1 MKTESSQKLVIGL
14 GVAAILIAIAVLVG
28 WGLKNIDK
36 SASSDSKNT
45 LALSTNAKP
54 PLKLDIPMQMQQAET
69 FTITDKGAAGIQ
81 VQGDAKTDFKVTL
94 PNSLG
99 EQITVALSN
108 GRTIGITQKEA
119 ADFQK
124 IMKDKITQT
133 PENAKLLAIIQKDP
147 SLAVYQDP
155 DNNLAFYNFQKV
167 QGEKTQSLFKNWILF
182 NAPPT
187 SPDKEAKP
195 PRGGLASEGAITQAY
210 ALSSATVTLDA
221 NGNANV
227 FYGETQAKNQDPA
240 FIIPKPYF
248 LDKDGNKTD
257 LVWKFEQA
265 TKILSV
271 TFIAKPAQYP
281 IALDPSILKTNT
293 VIATF
298 SGKKISMHV
307 PVPTVS
313 AVSAGTP
320 TATGATVTWTT
331 DIASTSYVDYGTTVS
346 YGTTVGDA
354 TLATSHS
361 VTLSG
366 LSAST
371 TYYFRTRS
379 TSAIGKETIS
389 SDASFVTATPP
400 FICGTSTIAGAGS
413 ITYGSVFG
421 ADGKCWLDRNLGAP
435 NVATAFDNSA
445 GYGYYYQ
452 WGRGTDGHQITTSV
466 TTSTLSS
473 SDAPGHGSF
482 ILAPSAP
489 NDWRSPQNNNL
500 WQGVSGINNPC
511 PTGFRIPTQS
521 EWAALVSAA
530 GITDYSTAWSSTL
543 KLTAAG
549 YRRNSGAWDFV
560 GGAGFYWS
568 SSPSDASASSLYF
581 YSFGIAPAYAYNR
594 ASGFSVRCLKDVDP
608 PACNA
613 IIPGQTCSFGGK
625 TYGVVTGA
633 DGKVWL
639 DRNLGAPNVA
649 TAFNNSANYGYYYQ
663 WGRGTDGHQ
672 ITTSGTTSTLS
683 SSDAPGHGSFILAPS
698 APNDWRSTQNNNLW
712 QGVSGINNPCPTGFR
727 IPTQSEWAA
736 LVSAAGITNYSTAWS
751 STLKLTAAGFRGGSD
766 GSLSYQGA
774 YGNYWSSSVTGTY
787 AFNLFFYSGGFSPDS
802 HHRANGLSVRC
813 VKD

>member
-361 VTLSG
+361 VSLSG
-366 LSAST
+366 LSQST
-371 TYYFRTRS
+371 TYHFRTRS

-400 FICGTSTIAGAGS
+400 CGTYTIAGAGG
-413 ITYGSVFG
+413 ITYGTVVG
-421 ADGKCWLDRNLGAP
+421 DDGKCWLDRNLGA
-435 NVATAFDNSA
+435 
-445 GYGYYYQ
+445 
-452 WGRGTDGHQITTSV
+452 TTKYSD
-466 TTSTLSS
+466 ST
-473 SDAPGHGSF
+473 G
-482 ILAPSAP
+482 
-489 NDWRSPQNNNL
+489 
-500 WQGVSGINNPC
+500 
-511 PTGFRIPTQS
+511 
-521 EWAALVSAA
+521 
-530 GITDYSTAWSSTL
+530 
-543 KLTAAG
+543 
-549 YRRNSGAWDFV
+549 
-560 GGAGFYWS
+560 
-568 SSPSDASASSLYF
+568 
-581 YSFGIAPAYAYNR
+581 
-594 ASGFSVRCLKDVDP
+594 
-608 PACNA
+608 
-613 IIPGQTCSFGGK
+613 
-625 TYGVVTGA
+625 
-633 DGKVWL
+633 
-639 DRNLGAPNVA
+639 
-649 TAFNNSANYGYYYQ
+649 YGYYYQ

-683 SSDAPGHGSFILAPS
+683 SSDAPGHGSFILAD
-698 APNDWRSTQNNNLW
+698 DWRSPQNNNLW

-727 IPTQSEWAA
+727 LPTQPEWAA
-736 LVSAAGITNYSTAWS
+736 LAGYFSPQTNVGAYR
-751 STLKLTAAGFRGGSD
+751 STLKLLLAGYRDGGD
-766 GSLSYQGA
+766 DVGVLRNQGIW
-774 YGNYWSSSVTGTY
+774 GLYWSSSVTGTN
-787 AFNLFFYSGGFSPDS
+787 AFILFFDSSSVNPAGSWRRAGGF
-802 HHRANGLSVRC
+802 SVRC